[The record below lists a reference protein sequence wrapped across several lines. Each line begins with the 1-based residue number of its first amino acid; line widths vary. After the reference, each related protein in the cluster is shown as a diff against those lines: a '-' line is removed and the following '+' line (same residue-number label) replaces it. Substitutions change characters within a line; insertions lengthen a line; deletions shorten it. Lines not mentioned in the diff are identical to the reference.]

1 MPVCRGSG
9 SVRIRSNTAATPITP
24 TSTPTSASSSRT
36 CETPTLSSP
45 ACSISWR
52 CGNSRCRG
60 SLRTRCRQDPRLAAA
75 GAETRMPKLIDRP
88 TVIDCVGTKPKQ
100 IQEYAGRVN
109 SGHSN
114 VSVAR
119 MISPSGWEEPGQ
131 TPEFEEITVV
141 LKGSLRVEHKGGVL
155 DVKAGQ
161 AVVTSAGE
169 WVRYSTPGP
178 DGAEYVAVCLPAFSP
193 ATVHRDE

>member
-1 MPVCRGSG
+1 
-9 SVRIRSNTAATPITP
+9 
-24 TSTPTSASSSRT
+24 
-36 CETPTLSSP
+36 
-45 ACSISWR
+45 
-52 CGNSRCRG
+52 
-60 SLRTRCRQDPRLAAA
+60 
-75 GAETRMPKLIDRP
+75 MPKLIEKP

-100 IQEYAGRVN
+100 IQEFAGRVN
-109 SGHSN
+109 SGHAG

-131 TPEFEEITVV
+131 RPEFEEITVV
-141 LKGSLRVEHKGGVL
+141 LKGALRVEHEGGAL

-178 DGAEYVAVCLPAFSP
+178 EGAEYVAVCLPAFSP
-193 ATVHRDE
+193 TTVHRDE